1 MSKSSL
7 KKPSPQ
13 IETHPHTQNN
23 AIHFTFLCT
32 EMEIH
37 FSFLK
42 KDTWEMQSKNLIAKN
57 EIPIKDERKG
67 IMG

>member
-1 MSKSSL
+1 
-7 KKPSPQ
+7 
-13 IETHPHTQNN
+13 
-23 AIHFTFLCT
+23 
-32 EMEIH
+32 MEIH